1 MSSCKMA
8 RQRLLLGG
16 AQQTQLPPWFP
27 SAVTCNGD
35 GGRRP
40 SKGPRT
46 PFHLQMPGHI
56 AEGRGALQVCMT
68 RMPFAGKPCIC
79 ETITLRSLCFQED
92 ELGTQIMSQK
102 QPQLNQRL
110 PQDRDFCEVSV
121 VSKAFV
127 TTPLEDDCPC
137 ELALTRSYSGWSS
150 DQTTD
155 EGHSSCD
162 QRTLPRVLDGCLH
175 FPLLSDGAEQPHDVI
190 HHDGHLV
197 EPQRKHFKGRV
208 LMSVRVSARK
218 CYSGWSSEEQSS
230 CRERSSAV
238 RGTDGTSPVVGSLS
252 RTKPGSI

>member
-102 QPQLNQRL
+102 QPQLNQCL

-127 TTPLEDDCPC
+127 TTAPRLTLPLR
-137 ELALTRSYSGWSS
+137 LTSNCSGYAREK
-150 DQTTD
+150 TTD
-155 EGHSSCD
+155 EAPS
-162 QRTLPRVLDGCLH
+162 VLKAPLH

-190 HHDGHLV
+190 HNDGHLV

-208 LMSVRVSARK
+208 LMTVRVSARK

-238 RGTDGTSPVVGSLS
+238 RGTDGTCPVVGSLS
-252 RTKPGSI
+252 PTKPGSI